1 MLNSAPLNTWP
12 LNALGGAGGSDPV
25 DPPAEPIV
33 VPPGHAFRWAATVT
47 MGGIDVTEL
56 LTGSIRVDREEGA
69 AGLAEFELFY
79 PVGAAVITDIADRTV
94 TIDYTTDDGQ
104 DATQVRLFTG
114 LVAEPSWDAPS
125 RVMRI
130 TATDN
135 LQQKLEAQSVAQ
147 IDALTAG
154 TWSADIFEPVDG
166 RSRWD
171 YAQERMSSRQA
182 ALDCDVSGN
191 ARVTDWLANL
201 SPDYIFGAGTT
212 IYGSIDVK
220 LAQLRNVTNRVE
232 IELAYRYA
240 RLQEARIEYSWVN
253 PQTDGSTG
261 ILGFCNWRTM
271 STELPDKGMIYSA
284 TNGASLVPVEAYWY
298 DLPPT
303 MPDPCGNGQPWIN
316 RQADLLL
323 GAEWTGARRWSQ
335 AVTETYRLTL
345 TTAAG
350 QQEGQ
355 QVISRA
361 GYNIWIDSE
370 HSHGWSSSLVSI
382 DPSAQNPVT
391 PLDVQPGDQAED
403 NRRAAAIECA
413 LSVGQSVIIGSH
425 RQTQVSWSVPTS
437 MALGVDLAHT
447 VELDDQNTKTKA
459 KCSHRVDELN
469 FETGSAI
476 TSITLS
482 VMRGGGES
490 DPLAVPARLGAN
502 DYIGGGSEWDSEVVL
517 ASQFGGRF
525 VSPVYDD
532 ELDGFA
538 GDYSAKQDATLE
550 SFPRRMAITAPQV
563 DETLIDEKT
572 HEFSTTYSVGVPVDL
587 LEL

>member
-12 LNALGGAGGSDPV
+12 LNALGGAGEHE
-25 DPPAEPIV
+25 EPIII
-33 VPPGHAFRWAATVT
+33 PAGHAFRWAATVT

-79 PVGAAVITDIADRTV
+79 PAGTAVITDIADRTV

-104 DATQVRLFTG
+104 DATQARLFTG

-135 LQQKLEAQSVAQ
+135 LQQKIEAQSIAQ
-147 IDALTAG
+147 IDALAAG
-154 TWSADIFEPVDG
+154 VWSADIFEPVDG

-191 ARVTDWLANL
+191 ARVTEWLAKP

-212 IYGSIDVK
+212 IYGSIGVQ

-232 IELAYRYA
+232 IELAYRYV
-240 RLQEARIEYSWVN
+240 RLQEARIKYRWVN
-253 PQTDGSTG
+253 PLTDGSTG
-261 ILGFCNWRTM
+261 ILGFCNWRAM
-271 STELPDKGMIYSA
+271 STELPDKSMIYSA

-298 DLPPT
+298 GLPPT

-335 AVTETYRLTL
+335 SVTETYRLTL
-345 TTAAG
+345 ATHAG
-350 QQEGQ
+350 MQDGQ
-355 QVISRA
+355 QVISRT
-361 GYNIWIDSE
+361 GYNISIDSE
-370 HSHGWSSSLVSI
+370 HSGGWSNSLVSI

-403 NRRAAAIECA
+403 NRRIAAIECA

-447 VELDDQNTKTKA
+447 VELDDQSTKTKA

-490 DPLAVPARLGAN
+490 DPLTVPARLGAN

-572 HEFSTTYSVGVPVDL
+572 HELSTTYSVGVPVDL

>member
-12 LNALGGAGGSDPV
+12 LNALGGAGEHE
-25 DPPAEPIV
+25 EPIII
-33 VPPGHAFRWAATVT
+33 PTGHAFRWTATVT

-79 PVGAAVITDIADRTV
+79 PVGTAVVTDIADRTV

-104 DATQVRLFTG
+104 GATQVRLFTG

-135 LQQKLEAQSVAQ
+135 LQQKLEAQSIAQ

-154 TWSADIFEPVDG
+154 VWSADIFEPVDG

-182 ALDCDVSGN
+182 ALDCDVDGY
-191 ARVTDWLANL
+191 ARVTDWLPKPA
-201 SPDYIFGAGTT
+201 PDYIFGAGTT
-212 IYGSIDVK
+212 IYESIDVK

-232 IELAYRYA
+232 VELNYRYA
-240 RLQEARIEYSWVN
+240 RLQEAQIKYKWVN
-253 PQTDGSTG
+253 PQTGGSTG
-261 ILGFCNWRTM
+261 ILGFCNWRMM
-271 STELPDKGMIYSA
+271 STELPDKSMIYSA

-335 AVTETYRLTL
+335 SVTETYRLTL
-345 TTAAG
+345 ATHAG
-350 QQEGQ
+350 MQDGQ
-355 QVISRA
+355 QVISRT
-361 GYNIWIDSE
+361 GYNISIDSE
-370 HSHGWSSSLVSI
+370 HSDGWPNSLVSI

-403 NRRAAAIECA
+403 NRRIAAIECA

-447 VELDDQNTKTKA
+447 VELDDQSTKTKA
-459 KCSHRVDELN
+459 KCSRRVDELS

-476 TSITLS
+476 TRLTLS

-490 DPLAVPARLGAN
+490 DPLTVPARLGAN

-525 VSPVYDD
+525 VGPIYND

-572 HEFSTTYSVGVPVDL
+572 HELSITYSVGVPVDL